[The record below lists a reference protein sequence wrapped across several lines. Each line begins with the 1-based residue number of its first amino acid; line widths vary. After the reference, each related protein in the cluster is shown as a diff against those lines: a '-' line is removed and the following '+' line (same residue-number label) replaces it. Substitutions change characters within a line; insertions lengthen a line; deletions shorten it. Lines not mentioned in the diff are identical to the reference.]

1 MILKI
6 SRHAKILELIDTYD
20 IETQDELAK
29 KLQEAGFSVTQATVS
44 RDIREMRLTS
54 GLCRWTII
62 YLGTASPPCS
72 SDQPEA

>member
-44 RDIREMRLTS
+44 RDIREMRLTKIS
-54 GLCRWTII
+54 TNKGKQKYSAI
-62 YLGTASPPCS
+62 S
-72 SDQPEA
+72 